1 MCNLAG
7 DDGGRASD
15 RDHGGDGQGQGGGE
29 GGQLHNLGRG
39 INKPGILYAIIS
51 NINLLI
57 VQCKIQ
63 DFSSRFDG
71 QLT

>member
-39 INKPGILYAIIS
+39 LNKPAKTLQKW
-51 NINLLI
+51 
-57 VQCKIQ
+57 VV
-63 DFSSRFDG
+63 F
-71 QLT
+71 

>member
-39 INKPGILYAIIS
+39 INKPAKNGWY
-51 NINLLI
+51 
-57 VQCKIQ
+57 
-63 DFSSRFDG
+63 FSA
-71 QLT
+71 LHN